1 MEQYFNAKGR
11 KIRAIVFDFDE
22 TLYVSPNTRKLYIQY
37 IKNTVM
43 TLGGH
48 SESASK
54 ALMEKLG
61 FTESNKASPSFRASC
76 EHFGITKQQWDEY
89 RMDNFFEIDYENAH
103 TVSLATLKR
112 LKKTYPLFIASNEV
126 KENVLK
132 KAVKL
137 NIDLSIFDDI
147 YAPQKSQIGNY
158 MDKKNIYLTIA
169 KKLNINTKN
178 LLVVGDR
185 YKVDAQPMLEIGGN
199 AVIIKHPEEI
209 DTLETILTLE

>member
-137 NIDLSIFDDI
+137 NIDLSIFDDMSFDFVV
-147 YAPQKSQIGNY
+147 KSNTLMVLSFEISFTESETSVLIGIKFFY
-158 MDKKNIYLTIA
+158 HCKKT
-169 KKLNINTKN
+169 
-178 LLVVGDR
+178 
-185 YKVDAQPMLEIGGN
+185 
-199 AVIIKHPEEI
+199 
-209 DTLETILTLE
+209 